1 MLIQTQGLTK
11 IYGSHTVLAD
21 IDLTIGEGE
30 QVAITGP
37 TQAGKTTLLYL
48 LSGIVRPS
56 SGTVILDGR
65 DLSEMSRR
73 QLQALRRE
81 RFGFIF
87 QSEQLLPELQ
97 VHENVTLPLLLQG
110 FGRAEAKRRALQEL
124 ERLGLENIAHQLTA
138 HISTALAARVAIA
151 RALVTRPQVI
161 VADQPTAL
169 LDPVSGQEAVQA
181 LSLAAVRTR
190 ATLLVSTVNP
200 QVASWCQR
208 IITLRDGL
216 IAQDS
221 RRESASETV
230 FQVEDV

>member
-97 VHENVTLPLLLQG
+97 VLENVALPLLLQG
-110 FGRAEAKRRALQEL
+110 FGRVEAKQRALKEL
-124 ERLGLENIAHQLTA
+124 QRLGLEDISRQMTA
-138 HISTALAARVAIA
+138 GLSPALAARIAIA
-151 RALVTRPQVI
+151 RALATRPRVI
-161 VADQPTAL
+161 FADQPTAL
-169 LDPVSGQEAVQA
+169 LDPVSGQEAMQA
-181 LSLAAVRTR
+181 LSLAAVRTH

-200 QVASWCQR
+200 QVAAWCQR
-208 IITLRDGL
+208 TITLRDGL
-216 IAQDS
+216 IAQDT

-230 FQVEDV
+230 FQVEDA

>member
-56 SGTVILDGR
+56 SGAVILDGR
-65 DLSEMSRR
+65 NLSEMSRR

-181 LSLAAVRTR
+181 LSLAAARTR

>member
-1 MLIQTQGLTK
+1 MLIRTQGLSK

-48 LSGIVRPS
+48 LSGILRPS
-56 SGTVILDGR
+56 SGSVILDGR
-65 DLSEMSRR
+65 DLSKMSRR
-73 QLQALRRE
+73 QIQALRRE

-97 VHENVTLPLLLQG
+97 VQENVALPLLLQG
-110 FGRAEAKRRALQEL
+110 FGRTEAKQRARQEL
-124 ERLGLENIAHQLTA
+124 ERLGLENIAYHLTA
-138 HISTALAARVAIA
+138 HVSTAQAARIAIA
-151 RALVTRPQVI
+151 RALAPRPQVI
-161 VADQPTAL
+161 VADQPTSL
-169 LDPVSGQEAVQA
+169 LDPVAGQEAMQA
-181 LSLAAVRTR
+181 LSLAATRTR

-221 RRESASETV
+221 VRESSSETR
-230 FQVEDV
+230 FQVEDA

>member
-1 MLIQTQGLTK
+1 MIRTQGLSK

-48 LSGIVRPS
+48 LSGILRPS
-56 SGTVILDGR
+56 SGSVILDGR
-65 DLSEMSRR
+65 DLSKMSRR
-73 QLQALRRE
+73 QIQALRRE

-97 VHENVTLPLLLQG
+97 VQENVALPLLLQG
-110 FGRAEAKRRALQEL
+110 FGRTEAKQRARQEL
-124 ERLGLENIAHQLTA
+124 ERLGLENIAYHLTA
-138 HISTALAARVAIA
+138 HVSTAQAARIAIA
-151 RALVTRPQVI
+151 RALAPRPQVI
-161 VADQPTAL
+161 VADQPTSL
-169 LDPVSGQEAVQA
+169 LDPVAGQEAMQA
-181 LSLAAVRTR
+181 LSLAATRTR

-221 RRESASETV
+221 VRESSSETR
-230 FQVEDV
+230 FQVEDA